1 MEIKT
6 VSMKEYSSLRVGG
19 EGKVVEAATVSE
31 LKEALLHAKSEGF
44 RVHILGQGTNSY
56 FGNNLSEFL
65 FIKLNI
71 KGITLEQESQTA
83 GYRLQAFA
91 SEIWDDVV
99 LFAVEKGLRGIENL
113 SYIPGTFGAAP
124 VQNIGAYG
132 VELADTF
139 VSCEVFDTHNTSV
152 KTLSKNECHFAYR
165 DSIFKHE
172 IGRYIILSAT
182 LLLSENK
189 AFTLTYKPLDELS
202 SNQGLSVKDVREKV
216 IEVRRVKLPEWKE
229 HPNCGSFFKNPV
241 VSKEQGEALRTAFD
255 GVPLIEVEN
264 GYKVPAAWL
273 IDNVAKMKGLK
284 IGNLRTWDKQPLV
297 LVNDGEASAD
307 DVDAFSKTITKAI
320 FDKTGI
326 QMEQE
331 VNRVGRGAKTS

>member
-1 MEIKT
+1 MEIRT
-6 VSMKEYSSLRVGG
+6 VLLKDFSSLRVGG
-19 EGKVVEAATVSE
+19 EGKVVEVSSVEE
-31 LKEALLHAKSEGF
+31 LREALAHAKQEGL
-44 RVHILGQGTNSY
+44 RMHILGQGTNSY

-65 FIKLNI
+65 FVKLNI
-71 KGITLEQESQTA
+71 KGITLEQESQTTD
-83 GYRLQAFA
+83 YRLQAFA

-113 SYIPGTFGAAP
+113 SYIPGTTGAAP
-124 VQNIGAYG
+124 VQNVGAYG

-139 VSCEVFDTHNTSV
+139 VSCQVFDTHDTSV
-152 KTLSKNECHFAYR
+152 KTLSKSECHFAYR

-172 IGRYIILSAT
+172 VGRYIILSIK
-182 LLLSENK
+182 LHLSEDLS
-189 AFTLTYKPLDELS
+189 FTLTYKPLDELI
-202 SNQGLSVKDVREKV
+202 SNQNLSVKDVREKV
-216 IEVRRVKLPEWKE
+216 IEVRRSKLPEWKE

-255 GVPLIEVEN
+255 DVPLIEVEN